1 MNFLPVVLGFPSKLP
16 TATEYPEGTV
26 RISPSGRVKQGRGPS
41 ENGGDSETTQ
51 FKLCIA
57 ETGKS
62 RPPRGQDLP
71 EAAKRIQC
79 EKSTCSPLGAGLSA
93 EGRERELPEQSGG
106 ALVLGL
112 ASQS

>member
-1 MNFLPVVLGFPSKLP
+1 M
-16 TATEYPEGTV
+16 
-26 RISPSGRVKQGRGPS
+26 R
-41 ENGGDSETTQ
+41 GDSETTQ

-57 ETGKS
+57 KTGKS

-71 EAAKRIQC
+71 EATERIQC
-79 EKSTCSPLGAGLSA
+79 EKSMCSPLGAGRSA
-93 EGRERELPEQSGG
+93 EGRERELLEQTGG